1 MVFNG
6 GAMVL
11 NGGAVAV
18 DSQRREPLDIVAK
31 RTGESRSD
39 GISAVTPQDSH
50 SGSMKLCAMA
60 HIPLAAGELGTKT
73 GGSRRRQGAAVPIG
87 TKKVD
92 EFVGDGVARN
102 AHRLLYV

>member
-6 GAMVL
+6 GAMVF

-50 SGSMKLCAMA
+50 SGSMMLSAMV
-60 HIPLAAGELGTKT
+60 HIPLAADALGTKS

-87 TKKVD
+87 TKKVV
-92 EFVGDGVARN
+92 EFVGDGVSPTAEP
-102 AHRLLYV
+102 LLYV